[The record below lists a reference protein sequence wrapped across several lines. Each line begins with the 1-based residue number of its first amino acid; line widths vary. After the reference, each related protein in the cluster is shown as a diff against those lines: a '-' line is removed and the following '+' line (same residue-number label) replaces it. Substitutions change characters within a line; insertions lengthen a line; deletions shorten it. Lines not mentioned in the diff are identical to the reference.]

1 MWEGRGRRP
10 IGFLPATPMAM
21 VPSSE
26 SVCLLPSSRRHC
38 YCSPLMLHLQ
48 CGLPSNFSQQK
59 GNPVSLHCTKNKV
72 QMPNWPEVPLNPAL
86 GLPLQCHLQPPVL
99 KYPMPW
105 SAKREFERQR
115 AVWREWPRGAEVAK
129 LRLRAEPQVQ
139 HVDPAENTGNWPKS
153 GSQAT
158 SGSWLWVSRTN
169 TWEALGNRASGSLD
183 VRPEA

>member
-21 VPSSE
+21 VPSPE
-26 SVCLLPSSRRHC
+26 SVSCLPAEDIATVLPSCPTFSVAC
-38 YCSPLMLHLQ
+38 
-48 CGLPSNFSQQK
+48 LPT
-59 GNPVSLHCTKNKV
+59 SLNRKETQWVYTALKIKFKC
-72 QMPNWPEVPLNPAL
+72 PNWPEVPLNPAL

-105 SAKREFERQR
+105 STKREFERQR
-115 AVWREWPRGAEVAK
+115 AVWGEWPRGAEVAK
-129 LRLRAEPQVQ
+129 PRLRAELQVQ